1 MQSKTGKKKAFASK
15 AMDKKAEYL
24 PALSC
29 LSLIFI
35 IMKPLKNGNR
45 RKTPVASGHEGVL
58 AAACVHELDSKR
70 PSCRSLD

>member
-35 IMKPLKNGNR
+35 IMKPLK
-45 RKTPVASGHEGVL
+45 
-58 AAACVHELDSKR
+58 KR
-70 PSCRSLD
+70 EQGENAGGERT